1 MYLNRYKQ
9 HKNDGKNN
17 GDNNKNKND
26 YYYYYD
32 CYIITINNNI
42 NSNNDKPIKSLF
54 QPEDFSARSTTA

>member
-26 YYYYYD
+26 
-32 CYIITINNNI
+32 NI
-42 NSNNDKPIKSLF
+42 SNNDKPMKSLF

>member
-26 YYYYYD
+26 N
-32 CYIITINNNI
+32 ISNNI
-42 NSNNDKPIKSLF
+42 NSNNDKPMKSLS